1 MSTEISVALVF
12 EQEEGVTALKAA
24 LANAG
29 VRIAAECKASAL
41 DASAIL
47 GSGADAIVVNLD
59 ADLADLLDDVTDAL
73 DASERPVIFNDPSAS
88 SDLSGWDRARWM
100 RHLSAKLKGNSDVTP
115 PAPPGSQSI
124 PVPVPRKSVLPPVAE
139 PPEVLAEADV
149 LDMSFDLE
157 AEPESLGAKPDAE
170 ESGFDGLSFSPPEL
184 TGEIASEPADGMA
197 DLLDLSFDPAT
208 DELPESISE
217 GQEFSLDTLDLAV
230 SVDDLGAAPETAKLD
245 DTLELP
251 VEGVEAEVS
260 SGSLTM
266 GDEIDDLDALFDEPF
281 APEGADARAGE
292 PESEALD
299 ELDSMFST
307 SNEEEPAGPNVVAP
321 DELTDLDAMFREFE
335 ASQSAQVESQP
346 EPEPSKPEP
355 AEKPTFKGMSDALN
369 WSLEPVEE
377 SKPDTPARSESEPTF
392 EWRLDGG
399 PSPKVAKPAPA
410 APAKPPKADSAPPI
424 PADLAASLALA
435 DFKLMDDD
443 DTGDE
448 GAPASTKQAV
458 DDFDSLDLS
467 SIEMDLG
474 EVEQSGLVPQSEAD
488 SELGFAELDFDLD
501 LEVSGTS
508 AVDAE
513 AAIGGSS
520 EDDLDTLFVSTPGVS
535 QPGLNLPDLN
545 RLFVL
550 GASIGGPEAIKAFL
564 ARIPGDVA
572 AAFVVAQH
580 MGAEFLEMMA
590 AQLDSATKLKV
601 RYPKAGERLR
611 HGEVVVA
618 PAGEQISI
626 DDSGSL
632 QFSAISASTPY
643 SPSIDQ
649 LVRGATE
656 RFGDQVTLILFS
668 GMGTDAVEGGRYLSD
683 HGGQVWAQD
692 RGSCVIASMIDA
704 AKAHGI
710 VKFEG
715 TPAQLADRV
724 LEVLG

>member
-1 MSTEISVALVF
+1 MSTEITVALVF
-12 EQEEGVTALKAA
+12 EQEEGVAALKAA

-41 DASAIL
+41 DAVAIL

-124 PVPVPRKSVLPPVAE
+124 PVPRKPVVPAVAGA
-139 PPEVLAEADV
+139 PAAVAEADV
-149 LDMSFDLE
+149 PDLSFALE
-157 AEPESLGAKPDAE
+157 AEPERLEARP
-170 ESGFDGLSFSPPEL
+170 ESAPPGFDEMSFSTPEMPAEA
-184 TGEIASEPADGMA
+184 TPESADGMA
-197 DLLDLSFDPAT
+197 DLLDLDF
-208 DELPESISE
+208 EPESDALPGSLSE
-217 GQEFSLDTLDLAV
+217 NQEFSLDELDLEMSVEDAGTAPAV
-230 SVDDLGAAPETAKLD
+230 ANLA
-245 DTLELP
+245 DTLELSADELQP
-251 VEGVEAEVS
+251 EPGA
-260 SGSLTM
+260 GSLTM

-281 APEGADARAGE
+281 V
-292 PESEALD
+292 PESEDTRAEEARSDALD
-299 ELDSMFST
+299 ELDSMFAT
-307 SNEEEPAGPNVVAP
+307 DAGEEPAVQNLVAP
-321 DELTDLDAMFREFE
+321 DELTDLDAMFREFA
-335 ASQSAQVESQP
+335 ASQSVEAEKKPDP
-346 EPEPSKPEP
+346 EAGKPEP
-355 AEKPTFKGMSDALN
+355 AEKPVFKGMSDALN

-377 SKPDTPARSESEPTF
+377 SKPETPARPEFEATF
-392 EWRLDGG
+392 EWRLDGA
-399 PSPKVAKPAPA
+399 PSPKAAPPAPA
-410 APAKPPKADSAPPI
+410 APVKPTRTDSAPPI
-424 PADLAASLALA
+424 PADLEASLALA
-435 DFKLMDDD
+435 DFRLMDEDAGASAPPQP
-443 DTGDE
+443 TVDE
-448 GAPASTKQAV
+448 
-458 DDFDSLDLS
+458 FDSLDLS

-474 EVEQSGLVPQSEAD
+474 QMDQSGAVPQSEAD

-501 LEVSGTS
+501 LEVSESS
-508 AVDAE
+508 AKEVG
-513 AAIGGSS
+513 AATGASS
-520 EDDLDTLFVSTPGVS
+520 EDDLDSLFVAPASAS
-535 QPGLNLPDLN
+535 QPGLNLPDLS

-564 ARIPGDVA
+564 SKIPGDAA

-590 AQLDSATKLKV
+590 AQLDSATRLKV

-626 DDSGSL
+626 DGSGSL
-632 QFSAISASTPY
+632 VFSPVSASTPY

-649 LVRGATE
+649 LVRNATD

-704 AKAHGI
+704 AKAQGI

-715 TPAQLADRV
+715 TPAQLAERV

>member
-1 MSTEISVALVF
+1 MSTEITVALVF

-41 DASAIL
+41 DAQAIL
-47 GSGADAIVVNLD
+47 SSGADAIVVNLD

-124 PVPVPRKSVLPPVAE
+124 PVPVSRKPVVPTVTQAPAEVAE
-139 PPEVLAEADV
+139 VDMP
-149 LDMSFDLE
+149 DMSFALE
-157 AEPESLGAKPDAE
+157 AEPENLEAGPEAAE
-170 ESGFDGLSFSPPEL
+170 PGFDELSFSTPEL
-184 TGEIASEPADGMA
+184 PAEAAAESADGMA
-197 DLLDLSFDPAT
+197 DLLDLNFEAESE
-208 DELPESISE
+208 ELPGSLAED
-217 GQEFSLDTLDLAV
+217 QEFSLDTLDLEV
-230 SVDDLGAAPETAKLD
+230 SVEDVGTAPPAARLA
-245 DTLELP
+245 DTLELAVDDLQP
-251 VEGVEAEVS
+251 EPAA
-260 SGSLTM
+260 GSLTM

-281 APEGADARAGE
+281 SPDDAVTAVE
-292 PESEALD
+292 QPASDALD

-307 SNEEEPAGPNVVAP
+307 AAEVEPAVQNLAAP

-335 ASQSAQVESQP
+335 ASQSAEAETKP
-346 EPEPSKPEP
+346 EPEPAKSEP
-355 AEKPTFKGMSDALN
+355 AEKPAFKGMSDALN

-377 SKPDTPARSESEPTF
+377 SKPETPARSESEPIF

-399 PSPKVAKPAPA
+399 PAPKAAPPTPA
-410 APAKPPKADSAPPI
+410 APVKPPKADSAPPI
-424 PADLAASLALA
+424 PADLEASLALA
-435 DFKLMDDD
+435 DFRLMDDD
-443 DTGDE
+443 AGST
-448 GAPASTKQAV
+448 ASPGPSV

-474 EVEQSGLVPQSEAD
+474 EVEQTGTVRQSEAD

-501 LEVSGTS
+501 LEVADTSAMDVAAGTS
-508 AVDAE
+508 
-513 AAIGGSS
+513 SS
-520 EDDLDTLFVSTPGVS
+520 EDDLDTLFVAPASAS

-550 GASIGGPEAIKAFL
+550 GASIGGPEAIKTFL
-564 ARIPGDVA
+564 SRIPGDVA

-590 AQLDSATKLKV
+590 AQLDSATKLNV
-601 RYPKAGERLR
+601 RYPKPGERLR

-632 QFSAISASTPY
+632 QFSAVSASTPY

-649 LVRGATE
+649 LVRSATD

-704 AKAHGI
+704 AKAQGI

-715 TPAQLADRV
+715 TPAQLAERV

>member
-1 MSTEISVALVF
+1 MSTEITVALVF
-12 EQEEGVTALKAA
+12 ELEEGVTALKAA

-29 VRIAAECKASAL
+29 VRIAAECRASAL
-41 DASAIL
+41 DSDAIL

-59 ADLADLLDDVTDAL
+59 SDLADLLDDVTDAL

-124 PVPVPRKSVLPPVAE
+124 PVPVARKPVVPLVADSAGA
-139 PPEVLAEADV
+139 VAEAD
-149 LDMSFDLE
+149 LRDLAFDLE
-157 AEPESLGAKPDAE
+157 AEPEKLQVQPAAE
-170 ESGFDGLSFSPPEL
+170 ASSFDELSFSTPEL
-184 TGEIASEPADGMA
+184 TEEAVPAPADGMA
-197 DLLDLSFDPAT
+197 DLLDLTFDPAG
-208 DELPESISE
+208 DVGSE
-217 GQEFSLDTLDLAV
+217 DPTEGREFSLDALDLEV
-230 SVDDLGAAPETAKLD
+230 SVDDIGTAPTTARLA

-251 VEGVEAEVS
+251 IEAMQAGAS
-260 SGSLTM
+260 PGALTM

-281 APEGADARAGE
+281 AAQGAEERAE
-292 PESEALD
+292 APEALS
-299 ELDSMFST
+299 ELDSLFST
-307 SNEEEPAGPNVVAP
+307 DPVEPPAGQSLVAP

-335 ASQSAQVESQP
+335 ASQSVDPAPMPES
-346 EPEPSKPEP
+346 EPRKPEA
-355 AEKPTFKGMSDALN
+355 AEKPAFKGMSEALN

-377 SKPDTPARSESEPTF
+377 SKPETPARDEAAPTF

-399 PSPKVAKPAPA
+399 PSPKIPKPVAA
-410 APAKPPKADSAPPI
+410 APEKPPKADNAPPI
-424 PADLAASLALA
+424 PADLEASLALA

-443 DTGDE
+443 ESSDTG
-448 GAPASTKQAV
+448 ASVPMETAS

-474 EVEQSGLVPQSEAD
+474 DVDQAGSPPPSEVD

-501 LEVSGTS
+501 LDVGDSSS
-508 AVDAE
+508 AS
-513 AAIGGSS
+513 IGASLDGSS
-520 EDDLDTLFVSTPGVS
+520 EDDLDSLFVSTPS
-535 QPGLNLPDLN
+535 PSRPGLNLPDLN

-564 ARIPGDVA
+564 SRIPGNVE

-601 RYPKAGERLR
+601 RYPKPGERLR

-618 PAGEQISI
+618 PAGEEISI

-632 QFSAISASTPY
+632 RFSAVSASTPY

-704 AKAHGI
+704 AKAQGI

-715 TPAQLADRV
+715 TPAQLAERV